1 MRICPACER
10 RFASEGRSC
19 PDCGFE
25 PPEIEGYPAFA
36 PEAALEDDG
45 YDPAYFA
52 EIDDSIEDSFWMKAR
67 KELFAWAVG
76 EYLHSEGKLL
86 EIGCATGLML
96 AFFRRAFPNITLSGF
111 EIFTQALGYASNRVP
126 DATLFQADARRI
138 PFENEFDMVAAFDV
152 IEHIDDDQA
161 VLEQMYRATK
171 PGGGILV
178 SVPHHPFMWSQRD
191 EFLRHKR
198 RYTRSGLV
206 EKITKAGFG
215 VKRATAFVSIPFPA
229 MIAESL
235 LNRKPKK
242 DYNPLKTL
250 RTSRLPGALLS
261 GVLTFERRMIKAGVS
276 FPFGGSL
283 LVVAGK
289 PESRGEPTAAPT

>member
-1 MRICPACER
+1 MRVCPACER
-10 RFASEGRSC
+10 RFASEGWRC

-36 PEAALEDDG
+36 PEAALRNNG

-52 EIDDSIEDSFWMKAR
+52 EIDGSIEDSFWMKAR
-67 KELFAWAVG
+67 KELFAWAIVK
-76 EYLHSEGKLL
+76 YLHSDGKLL
-86 EIGCATGLML
+86 EIGCATGLVL
-96 AFFRRAFPNITLSGF
+96 AFFRRAFPNVTLYGF
-111 EIFTQALGYASNRVP
+111 EIFTQALSCAAKSVP
-126 DATLFQADARRI
+126 DATFFQADARSI
-138 PFENEFDMVAAFDV
+138 PFENEFDTVAAFDV
-152 IEHIDDDQA
+152 IEHIDDDRA
-161 VLEQMYRATK
+161 VLEQMFRVTK
-171 PGGGILV
+171 PGGGMLV

-198 RYTRSGLV
+198 RYTRSGLI
-206 EKITKAGFG
+206 EKITKAGFRI
-215 VKRATAFVSIPFPA
+215 KRATAFVSVPFPA

-250 RTSRLPGALLS
+250 RTPRLPGAMLS
-261 GVLTFERRMIKAGVS
+261 GVLTFERKMIKAGVS

-283 LVVAGK
+283 LVVAEK
-289 PESRGEPTAAPT
+289 PGGRAEPTAEVT

>member
-1 MRICPACER
+1 MRVCPSCEA
-10 RFASEGRSC
+10 RFASEGWRC

-25 PPEIEGYPAFA
+25 PTETEGYPAFA
-36 PEAALEDDG
+36 PETALNSNG

-52 EIDDSIEDSFWMKAR
+52 EIDGSIEDSFWMTAR
-67 KELFAWAVG
+67 RELFVWAIKK
-76 EYLHSEGKLL
+76 YLHSEGKLL

-96 AFFRRAFPNITLSGF
+96 AFFRQALPDINLTGF
-111 EIFTQALGYASNRVP
+111 EIFTQALSYAANRVP

-138 PFENEFDMVAAFDV
+138 PFENEFDIVGAFDV
-152 IEHIDDDQA
+152 IEHIEEDQK
-161 VLEQMYRATK
+161 VLEQMFRATK

-198 RYTRSGLV
+198 RYTKDGLV
-206 EKITKAGFG
+206 ERIGKAGFR

-229 MIAESL
+229 MIVESL

-250 RTSRLPGALLS
+250 RASRLSGALLS
-261 GVLTFERRMIKAGVS
+261 GVLTFERQMIRVGVS

-283 LVVAGK
+283 LVVAEK
-289 PESRGEPTAAPT
+289 PDGHEKPSAAST